1 LVYPSPLLHVQE
13 DPTSPGAYGQW
24 DAFLE
29 SFFSSAPLPASP
41 LQCLFEPLRRG
52 QTDALMVI
60 GQLGQTMD
68 GRIATVTGQSK
79 YINGRPGLTHLHQLR
94 ALSDAV
100 VVGVG
105 TALADDPLLNVRMV
119 SGKHPA
125 RVVIDPK
132 GKLSPEARVW
142 NADGVRRLWI
152 VAQSVSVS
160 APKGVEIIALPAQ
173 DGRITPHEILT
184 SLHGRGLNRIL
195 IEGGAETVSR
205 FLQAGCLDR
214 LHLIVAPILM
224 GSGRASLNLPAI
236 DHMDQALRLNVQT
249 HLLGNEV
256 LFDCDMN
263 PQRVKIV

>member
-1 LVYPSPLLHVQE
+1 MVSSAQHLQVQE
-13 DPTSPGAYGQW
+13 DLSGPEVENRWT
-24 DAFLE
+24 DFLKN
-29 SFFSSAPLPASP
+29 FFSSGPLPASS
-41 LQCLFEPLRRG
+41 LQALFEPLRSG
-52 QTDALMVI
+52 QTDAMMVL

-79 YINGRPGLTHLHQLR
+79 YINGRNGLTHLHQLR
-94 ALSDAV
+94 ALLDAV

-105 TALADDPLLNVRMV
+105 TALADDPLLNVRLV

-132 GKLSPEARVW
+132 GKLSPHARVW
-142 NADGVRRLWI
+142 TSDGTRRLWI
-152 VAQSVSVS
+152 VSEQIDVS
-160 APKGVEIIALPAQ
+160 APEGVEIISLPT
-173 DGRITPHEILT
+173 DEERISPKEILS
-184 SLHGRGLNRIL
+184 SLYARGLSRVL

-236 DHMDQALRLNVQT
+236 EHMDQASRLDVRT

-256 LFDCDMN
+256 LFDCDFSG
-263 PQRVKIV
+263 QRIKIV